1 MKLLVEQEMKK
12 MRNNKAFL
20 SVLDELLDACRDYVL
35 DNIDTT
41 PKLSLL
47 RAYIPYHEAFK
58 KDQIDDCVFSI
69 LLQELVGFLL

>member
-1 MKLLVEQEMKK
+1 

-20 SVLDELLDACRDYVL
+20 NVLDELLDACRDYVL
-35 DNIDTT
+35 DNNIDTT

-47 RAYIPYHEAFK
+47 RAYIPYHVAFK

-69 LLQELVGFLL
+69 LLQELVEFLL

>member
-1 MKLLVEQEMKK
+1 

-58 KDQIDDCVFSI
+58 KDQIES
-69 LLQELVGFLL
+69 